1 MTDGVVQIEKKLG
14 FFPLIALVVGTMVGG
29 GVFSLPHDLAV
40 GANSGSIIIG
50 WCITAMG
57 MIPLALVY
65 QTLARQKPELEGGIY
80 SYARAGFG
88 EYIGFNSAWGYWLAG
103 ILETLQQSCY
113 CLVH

>member
-1 MTDGVVQIEKKLG
+1 
-14 FFPLIALVVGTMVGG
+14 MVGG

-65 QTLARQKPELEGGIY
+65 QTLARKKPELEGGIY

-88 EYIGFNSAWGYWLAG
+88 EYIDLTVLG
-103 ILETLQQSCY
+103 ILVSRNFRKRCNNHVT
-113 CLVH
+113 V